1 VTRFAFTAALGG
13 FLFGYDSAVI
23 NGAVTAIGD
32 HYRVSASGLGF
43 TVSSALLGAA
53 AGAVLA
59 GRVADRFGR
68 LRVMW
73 LAAALFLISAL
84 GAGLVDTLGLLIVFR
99 VIGGV
104 GVGMASV
111 IAPAYIAEIAPA
123 RIRGRLGSV
132 QQLAIVLGI
141 FVALLVDYVLATAAG
156 GLRTSTCAR
165 PGGMAMDVPG
175 HGSAG
180 PALRRTGADDPRVA
194 SSRFRSTPES
204 P

>member
-1 VTRFAFTAALGG
+1 MRNGEPTGSRVTVTRFAFTAALGG

-32 HYRVSASGLGF
+32 HYRVSASALGF

-53 AGAVLA
+53 VGAVLA

-68 LRVMW
+68 LKVMW
-73 LAAALFLISAL
+73 LAAVLFLVSAL
-84 GAGLVDTLGLLIVFR
+84 GAGLVDTLGLLVVFR

-123 RIRGRLGSV
+123 RDSRSTGIGAAAGDRAGHLRRAAGRLRARDRRRGAPNTS
-132 QQLAIVLGI
+132 
-141 FVALLVDYVLATAAG
+141 
-156 GLRTSTCAR
+156 LRSAWRHGDGCSWRWRCRRCSTGDWR
-165 PGGMAMDVPG
+165 
-175 HGSAG
+175 
-180 PALRRTGADDPRVA
+180 
-194 SSRFRSTPES
+194 
-204 P
+204 